1 MKLRSLILAFFFV
14 LIASALQ
21 YSYWIEEEIS
31 VAVDSIEII
40 CQFIALPLSL
50 KMISDNKRIQF
61 NEGAEFTLPMKIV
74 ANNSVEESDIKDQM
88 NAVGLKMIF
97 GIGYRMPLGL
107 SRKVINLDYALGMI
121 NIAKDL
127 DDVESLLPRTRYSS
141 LRFSLDWLI
150 SSKKYKEKM
159 IKE

>member
-1 MKLRSLILAFFFV
+1 
-14 LIASALQ
+14 
-21 YSYWIEEEIS
+21 
-31 VAVDSIEII
+31 
-40 CQFIALPLSL
+40 
-50 KMISDNKRIQF
+50 MISDNKRIRF
-61 NEGAEFTLPMKIV
+61 TGGAEFTLPMKIV

-97 GIGYRMPLGL
+97 GIGYRMPLGS
-107 SRKVINLDYALGMI
+107 SRIVLNLDYALGMI

-127 DDVESLLPRTRYSS
+127 DDIESLLPRTRYSS

-150 SSKKYKEKM
+150 SSKKSKEKM